1 MTAAA
6 VLAGLLAV
14 PPPSSASSVPPPPP
28 SASPAIPPS
37 THACAAATQRCEGRI
52 SVPLDWDDPGSER
65 IDVAFAW
72 VPRKGATS
80 TVLANPGGP
89 LPALPMLPMLERT
102 VDRQNLLV
110 VEPRGLGESSPLS
123 CPDLDLNRPETI
135 ASCAGQVG
143 ARGRFFTT
151 DQAVADMDAVRKAL
165 GVPEVTFY
173 GISYGTVFAQAYAA
187 RFPES
192 TAGVFLDSLVPVR
205 KDGYAIEP
213 IRSRTDLLGLT
224 CRSSRDCEA
233 TWSALVRRLRDRPDA
248 EISLKTLWSL
258 LPRLSEPV
266 FGRELNAAATA
277 YLRGDPLL
285 LRRLAAAAAKAPTQ
299 PLRGPQFAGMLAYKC
314 GDAKF
319 PFDRDAPAAERRRQ
333 LDRFYA
339 VKRPLRPFTVAE
351 AGGVTGWA
359 DWCVHWPTPRKN
371 PPVPPRADHPDVP
384 TATAAGDYDTHTP
397 AEVARRFPHGSL
409 LRVVGGGH
417 STTLSV
423 PCAREALRAF
433 LADPGEPPRSCD
445 ARTYRPIASFPRTA
459 EDLPEAGGLDRRV
472 VAAFATAAD
481 AVVRRNPGSG
491 SYRPLKEE
499 PGLRGG
505 KLVFDDGAAVIRL
518 EDVRFVNDVAVSGQ
532 ISLGR
537 DGTATARLTAGG
549 AEVTLSWPAFR
560 PLDPVPVSGSLGGQP
575 FTARIPV

>member
-1 MTAAA
+1 MEHSPSPAPDTGAGDGRSAGTTDGAARA
-6 VLAGLLAV
+6 DGPGPGALRSSGRVYPGDAGEGAADVTDDCDGRSCARRAARRTPTLIRLIRS
-14 PPPSSASSVPPPPP
+14 PSSP

-248 EISLKTLWSL
+248 EISSRRCGVCCPASPSRCSDASSTRR
-258 LPRLSEPV
+258 PPPTCAATRCCCAA
-266 FGRELNAAATA
+266 GRRCRQGSDPAAA
-277 YLRGDPLL
+277 R
-285 LRRLAAAAAKAPTQ
+285 
-299 PLRGPQFAGMLAYKC
+299 
-314 GDAKF
+314 
-319 PFDRDAPAAERRRQ
+319 
-333 LDRFYA
+333 
-339 VKRPLRPFTVAE
+339 
-351 AGGVTGWA
+351 
-359 DWCVHWPTPRKN
+359 TP
-371 PPVPPRADHPDVP
+371 
-384 TATAAGDYDTHTP
+384 
-397 AEVARRFPHGSL
+397 
-409 LRVVGGGH
+409 
-417 STTLSV
+417 
-423 PCAREALRAF
+423 
-433 LADPGEPPRSCD
+433 
-445 ARTYRPIASFPRTA
+445 
-459 EDLPEAGGLDRRV
+459 
-472 VAAFATAAD
+472 
-481 AVVRRNPGSG
+481 VRRN
-491 SYRPLKEE
+491 
-499 PGLRGG
+499 
-505 KLVFDDGAAVIRL
+505 
-518 EDVRFVNDVAVSGQ
+518 
-532 ISLGR
+532 
-537 DGTATARLTAGG
+537 ARLQ
-549 AEVTLSWPAFR
+549 VR
-560 PLDPVPVSGSLGGQP
+560 
-575 FTARIPV
+575 